1 MPRNDHVE
9 PASQV
14 SQPVS
19 ALPRRSE
26 DDRPLSVRLAHLLI
40 ICLMLTSLLSA
51 LEAFNFT
58 AIPRLLTRDGLF
70 ILHRGAG
77 LAVALLAAGWLWLRR
92 DFFLRSWVGRWHA
105 LMLGIAF
112 LIPFAPWLARLLEG
126 RFEEA
131 IALIPVYNLVSRP
144 ENALSYLL
152 FSWHRKLLLGFAVLV
167 SIHASAALFHALV
180 LKDRPFARIFS
191 WRKPR

>member
-1 MPRNDHVE
+1 MAFE
-9 PASQV
+9 
-14 SQPVS
+14 
-19 ALPRRSE
+19 
-26 DDRPLSVRLAHLLI
+26 
-40 ICLMLTSLLSA
+40 
-51 LEAFNFT
+51 LEAFFRT
-58 AIPRLLTRDGLF
+58 G
-70 ILHRGAG
+70 
-77 LAVALLAAGWLWLRR
+77 
-92 DFFLRSWVGRWHA
+92 
-105 LMLGIAF
+105 
-112 LIPFAPWLARLLEG
+112 LLEG